1 MANDLN
7 RSIKIYID
15 GTAGQQSVE
24 KLEQTIAKLE
34 AKLTSLNTSESNY
47 AAKSQALKKEID
59 SKNLALNN
67 YKSKLSETERV
78 LNNLSGASYDK
89 LLAVSAQVRRELR
102 AATPDTKQYNAAL
115 EQNRR
120 VTEALTRAQAAM
132 RVQVGSQGTMWS
144 RSADWV
150 NKYIGVVATA
160 IAAITGVSIKLN
172 QLREKRNKREEA
184 TADVEAL
191 TGLSKKDIAWLVV
204 ICFQNC
210 IFVLTATA
218 LAKKI
223 SPN

>member
-24 KLEQTIAKLE
+24 KLEQTIANLE

-102 AATPDTKQYNAAL
+102 AATPET
-115 EQNRR
+115 
-120 VTEALTRAQAAM
+120 
-132 RVQVGSQGTMWS
+132 
-144 RSADWV
+144 
-150 NKYIGVVATA
+150 
-160 IAAITGVSIKLN
+160 
-172 QLREKRNKREEA
+172 
-184 TADVEAL
+184 
-191 TGLSKKDIAWLVV
+191 
-204 ICFQNC
+204 
-210 IFVLTATA
+210 
-218 LAKKI
+218 
-223 SPN
+223 